1 MLLASSGER
10 DPGGRESWFRSLR
23 VLPLS
28 VRPPL
33 PGRSSMPMG
42 LVGVLGQS
50 VLVRVDDC
58 LGAVA
63 GVDLW

>member
-1 MLLASSGER
+1 
-10 DPGGRESWFRSLR
+10 
-23 VLPLS
+23 
-28 VRPPL
+28 
-33 PGRSSMPMG
+33 MPMG